1 MKKIIY
7 IFTLGVAIAV
17 LLMCFGD
24 LESYYYNSEMNSALI
39 LGNRNNQEI
48 EFQKVVNTPDK
59 LIGLWHTEN
68 AKTNTYSRLRFNEDG
83 TFQEDIYSGL
93 TRGKMASIEGS
104 YSAIDGQLTITLANG
119 EQYRFEFQI
128 GVNLLKLR
136 PIVLNN

>member
-7 IFTLGVAIAV
+7 FLTLGVAIAV
-17 LLMCFGD
+17 LLTCFGN
-24 LESYYYNSEMNSALI
+24 LESNESPYEMNSALI

-48 EFQKVVNTPDK
+48 EFQKVVNTPHQ
-59 LIGLWHTEN
+59 LIGLWHAVN

-104 YSAIDGQLTITLANG
+104 YSTVDDQLTVTLANA
-119 EQYRFEFQI
+119 EQYRFEFQLV
-128 GVNLLKLR
+128 VNLLKLR